1 MAVLLICFGL
11 TVIFDMVI
19 AVAVGIGL
27 AAALFIRRMAQLTH
41 TQRLASPSTGERF
54 PPEAALYRMSGPLFF
69 GAAEKAIATLRIVD
83 SDVRMVVLDMHE
95 VPSLDTTAIVALE
108 SLRREL
114 GEQGVGIIFVGLPP
128 RLALKLKRAGIKRE
142 TGKLAVVRT
151 LAHAERMSRRWL
163 GGGR

>member
-1 MAVLLICFGL
+1 M
-11 TVIFDMVI
+11 
-19 AVAVGIGL
+19 
-27 AAALFIRRMAQLTH
+27 
-41 TQRLASPSTGERF
+41 
-54 PPEAALYRMSGPLFF
+54 
-69 GAAEKAIATLRIVD
+69 D
-83 SDVRMVVLDMHE
+83 SDVRMIVLDMHE
-95 VPSLDTTAIVALE
+95 VPSLDTTAIVALA